1 MNNLK
6 EINVKNRTCYYLDYI
21 INIIII
27 SIIYN
32 ISMDKKSYENILVYD
47 ISYKTLIGP
56 KSLPIRFD
64 QVDGLIR
71 VTDGTI

>member
-27 SIIYN
+27 NTIYN

-56 KSLPIRFD
+56 KPLRIRFD

>member
-32 ISMDKKSYENILVYD
+32 ISMGKKSYENILVYD
-47 ISYKTLIGP
+47 IWYKTLIGP
-56 KSLPIRFD
+56 KPLPIRFD

>member
-56 KSLPIRFD
+56 KPLRIRFD